1 MKTIINLLAALVLL
15 IMTAC
20 SSNEVEVENIVEGDK
35 VPVRVHVNEFSISMS
50 SFDDIAAGARG
61 FTRADSVKYTE
72 VKACVLAFYDI
83 NGTEAYK
90 ATQIYADAATY
101 TTFGKF
107 EAKLPI
113 GHYKMVAMGYVHCD
127 GDVFTLTSPT
137 QAEFGGERPR
147 ETFSLVQ
154 DVMVTKDTPL
164 DLEVT
169 LDRISSWLSIKS
181 TDGRSASVTKIRTTF
196 GKGGKSFDP
205 TTGLSLTDKGFSQT
219 NSPSAAVGATIWVSS
234 CPFLHTDE
242 ETMDVTIEALDKDD
256 VVLFT
261 KVIENV
267 DFKRSCK
274 TIIQGPIFTAGTSS
288 AGFKLNT
295 EWKEGETYTFE

>member
-35 VPVRVHVNEFSISMS
+35 VPVRVHVNEFSISMT

-61 FTRADSVKYTE
+61 VTRADDAKTA
-72 VKACVLAFYDI
+72 VKACMLAFYDI
-83 NGTEAYK
+83 NGAEKYK
-90 ATQIYADAATY
+90 TTQIYYDSGTY
-101 TTFGKF
+101 TTFGEF
-107 EAKLPI
+107 SASLPI
-113 GHYKMVAMGYVHCD
+113 GHYKMVALGYVYIE
-127 GDVFTLTSPT
+127 GDVLTLTSPT
-137 QAEFGGERPR
+137 QAEFDGERPR

-154 DVMVTKDTPL
+154 DVTVTKDTPL

-219 NSPSAAVGATIWVSS
+219 NSPSTAVGATIWVSS